1 MSAIFLSVRL
11 AGNTVNASMGSVQY
25 YTGYTYQKVCAD
37 GFDDIA
43 ASVVCQELGYMSG
56 VAVYAGAFPDHQG
69 LSYGVSQ
76 VKCLGGENRLIECDL
91 IMGSYCGPGPASVL
105 CSKQE
110 ISNFGMKFPTLMFF
124 SRFSLFLLFIAFDLL
139 SILIFQSN
147 LFLLPLLIADN
158 FDFL

>member
-110 ISNFGMKFPTLMFF
+110 ISNFGMQF
-124 SRFSLFLLFIAFDLL
+124 SR
-139 SILIFQSN
+139 LIFFQDSA
-147 LFLLPLLIADN
+147 FYYS
-158 FDFL
+158 FYWF